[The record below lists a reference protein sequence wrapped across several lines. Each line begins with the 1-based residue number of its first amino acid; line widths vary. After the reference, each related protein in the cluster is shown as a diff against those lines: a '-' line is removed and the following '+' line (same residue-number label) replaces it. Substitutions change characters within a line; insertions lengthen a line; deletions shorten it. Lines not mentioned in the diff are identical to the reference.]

1 MTLRD
6 ERGVSISAE
15 RRQTVE
21 HYERAL
27 GLFHGYYAD
36 PLAAIDRALADE
48 PDFLM
53 GHAFRAGLYVVS
65 SEKRALGPL
74 EEAVTRAKQI
84 IARGIG
90 TERERAH
97 VAAAEAWLAGGFNAA
112 CTAYNRLALEHPRDA
127 FAVQLAHLCNFYLG
141 RTTWLRDH
149 SAAVLPHYD
158 AGDFSYS
165 YLLGMHAFGLEE
177 NHQFERAEQA
187 ASRALELNRRDP
199 WAVHALAHVHEMRGE
214 AVLNLR
220 GLEARVKDWAPE
232 NLFAI
237 HNWWHLALCYLELG
251 ETAAVLN
258 LYDRQIR
265 ATKSEVNLD
274 LVDASA
280 LLWRLE
286 LCSID
291 VGDRF
296 TELSEAWR
304 RVEEEEFY
312 AFNDVHALMAYV
324 GARSESDVERV
335 LASITRTARGSSDN
349 AVLAREVALPA
360 CRGLSA
366 FGRGEYAAAVD
377 ALFPI
382 RPHAHRFGGSNAQR
396 DLFDWTLIEAATRSG
411 QRSLAGALI
420 DARAAEKPRAVS
432 PVRMRLELE
441 RAPSVPRRDTR
452 GALPSVT

>member
-15 RRQTVE
+15 RPETVE

-36 PLAAIDRALADE
+36 PLAAIDRALAEE

-53 GHAFRAGLYVVS
+53 GHAFRAGLFVVS
-65 SEKRALGPL
+65 SERRALGPL
-74 EEAVTRAKQI
+74 GESVARAKELI
-84 IARGIG
+84 LRGIG

-97 VAAAEAWLAGGFNAA
+97 VAAAEAWLVGAFDAS

-149 SAAVLPHYD
+149 AAAVLPHYGP
-158 AGDFSYS
+158 GDFSSS

-177 NHQFERAEQA
+177 NHQFERAEQVA
-187 ASRALELNRRDP
+187 LRALELNRRDP
-199 WAVHALAHVHEMRGE
+199 WAIHALAHVHEMRGE
-214 AVLNLR
+214 PVLAIQT
-220 GLEARVKDWAPE
+220 LETRVKDWAPE

-237 HNWWHLALCYLELG
+237 HNWWHQALATLELG
-251 ETAAVLN
+251 ETAAVLG
-258 LYDRQIR
+258 LYDRRIR
-265 ATKSEVNLD
+265 ANKSEVNLD

-280 LLWRLE
+280 LLWRLK
-286 LCSID
+286 LRSID

-296 TELSEAWR
+296 VELSDAWR

-312 AFNDVHALMAYV
+312 AFNDVHALMAYA
-324 GARSESDVERV
+324 GAGSEPDVERV
-335 LASITRTARGSSDN
+335 LTAIARTARGSSDN
-349 AVLAREVALPA
+349 AALTREVAVPA
-360 CRGLSA
+360 CRGLVLFA
-366 FGRGEYAAAVD
+366 RGDYAGAVD

-411 QRSLAGALI
+411 QHGLARALI
-420 DARAAEKPRAVS
+420 DARAAERPRALS

-441 RAPSVPRRDTR
+441 RASSVPRRDTR
-452 GALPSVT
+452 AA

>member
-6 ERGVSISAE
+6 ERGVSISAA
-15 RRQTVE
+15 RTATVE

-53 GHAFRAGLYVVS
+53 GHAFRAGLFVVS
-65 SEKRALGPL
+65 SEKRALGAL
-74 EEAVTRAKQI
+74 GETVSRAKAL

-97 VAAAEAWLAGGFNAA
+97 VAAAEAWLGGAFEAA
-112 CTAYNRLALEHPRDA
+112 CTAYNRLALEYPRDA
-127 FAVQLAHLCNFYLG
+127 FAVQVAHLCNFYLG
-141 RTTWLRDH
+141 RTSWLRDH
-149 SAAVLPHYD
+149 VAAVLPHYGP
-158 AGDFSYS
+158 ADFSTS

-177 NHQFERAEQA
+177 NHQFERAEQVA
-187 ASRALELNRRDP
+187 LRALDSNRRDP

-214 AVLNLR
+214 PVLNIQSLR
-220 GLEARVKDWAPE
+220 ARVDDWASE

-237 HNWWHLALCYLELG
+237 HNWWHLALSTLEIG
-251 ETAAVLN
+251 DPDAVLDI
-258 LYDRQIR
+258 YDRQIR
-265 ATKSEVNLD
+265 ASKSEVNLD

-286 LCSID
+286 LRSID

-296 TELSEAWR
+296 VELAHAWR

-312 AFNDVHALMAYV
+312 AFNDVHALMAYA
-324 GARSESDVERV
+324 GAGSEADVARV
-335 LASITRTARGSSDN
+335 LASTTRTARGSSDN
-349 AVLAREVALPA
+349 AVITREVGLPA
-360 CRGLSA
+360 CRGLVA
-366 FGRGEYAAAVD
+366 FARGEYAATVD

-382 RPHAHRFGGSNAQR
+382 RPYAHRFGGSNAQR
-396 DLFDWTLIEAATRSG
+396 DLLDWTLIEAATRAG
-411 QRSLAGALI
+411 QRSLAEALI
-420 DARAAEKPRAVS
+420 NARAAERPRAIS

-441 RAPSVPRRDTR
+441 RAASVPRRDTR
-452 GALPSVT
+452 AA

>member
-27 GLFHGYYAD
+27 GLFHGYYVD
-36 PLAAIDRALADE
+36 PLAAIERALADE

-53 GHAFRAGLYVVS
+53 GHAFRAGLFVVS
-65 SEKRALGPL
+65 SERRALGPL
-74 EEAVTRAKQI
+74 QDAVTRAKAL

-90 TERERAH
+90 TDRERAH
-97 VAAAEAWLAGGFNAA
+97 VAAAEAWLAGEFNRA

-127 FAVQLAHLCNFYLG
+127 LAVQVAHLCNFYLG

-149 SAAVLPHYD
+149 AAAVLPHY
-158 AGDFSYS
+158 GPNDFSYS
-165 YLLGMHAFGLEE
+165 FMLGMHAFGLEE
-177 NHQFERAEQA
+177 NHQFERAEQVA
-187 ASRALELNRRDP
+187 RRALELNGRDP

-214 AVLNLR
+214 PIQNIE

-237 HNWWHLALCYLELG
+237 HNWWHLALCYLEIG
-251 ETAAVLN
+251 EPLAVLD

-265 ATKSEVNLD
+265 GTESEVNLD

-280 LLWRLE
+280 LLWRLR
-286 LCSID
+286 LKSID
-291 VGDRF
+291 VGERF
-296 TELSEAWR
+296 VALADAWR
-304 RVEEEEFY
+304 RVEEEGFY
-312 AFNDVHALMAYV
+312 AFNDVHALMAYA
-324 GARSESDVERV
+324 GAGSEPDVDRV
-335 LASITRTARGSSDN
+335 LTQVAESARQSSDN
-349 AVLAREVALPA
+349 ALLAREVGVPA
-360 CRGLSA
+360 CRGLAA
-366 FGRGEYAAAVD
+366 FARGDYAASVD

-396 DLFDWTLIEAATRSG
+396 DVFDWTLIEAAARSG
-411 QRSLAGALI
+411 QHSLARSLIA
-420 DARAAEKPRAVS
+420 ARASERPRALS

-441 RAPSVPRRDTR
+441 RAPAVPRRDTR
-452 GALPSVT
+452 VA